1 MRKITKYL
9 VFLPILLLGCYAT
22 GSVEKNQQ
30 LLKETASSYYNLFMW
45 KSYERAS
52 LFIDEEKKDKFESF
66 LLNSKDD
73 LNITNYEIR
82 EVTFNLVENK
92 GLVRVLL
99 SYYKYPSVSEKTVL
113 LQDPWILRGKSW
125 YIYSDFDEEIFK

>member
-1 MRKITKYL
+1 MRKVTKYL

-22 GSVEKNQQ
+22 GSVEKKQQ
-30 LLKETASSYYNLFMW
+30 LLQETASSYYNLFMW

-52 LFIDEEKKDKFESF
+52 LFIDEEKKGKFESF

-82 EVTFNLVENK
+82 EATFNSVENK
-92 GLVRVLL
+92 GLVRVLI
-99 SYYKYPSVSEKTVL
+99 SYYKYPSVSEKTIL
-113 LQDPWILRGKSW
+113 LQDPWILRGKNW

>member
-1 MRKITKYL
+1 MRNVTKYL

-22 GSVEKNQQ
+22 GSVEKKQQ

-82 EVTFNLVENK
+82 EVTFNTVENN

-125 YIYSDFDEEIFK
+125 YLYSDFDEEIFK

>member
-1 MRKITKYL
+1 MRKVTKYL

-22 GSVEKNQQ
+22 GSVEKKQQ
-30 LLKETASSYYNLFMW
+30 LLQETASTYYNLFMW